1 MKQMLLVA
9 TLVSA
14 TLAPLMLSLA
24 SGAHAQTTNGT
35 NSALPGGHS
44 GDDKNKPGNGDHGSN
59 GGNGG

>member
-1 MKQMLLVA
+1 
-9 TLVSA
+9 
-14 TLAPLMLSLA
+14 LA